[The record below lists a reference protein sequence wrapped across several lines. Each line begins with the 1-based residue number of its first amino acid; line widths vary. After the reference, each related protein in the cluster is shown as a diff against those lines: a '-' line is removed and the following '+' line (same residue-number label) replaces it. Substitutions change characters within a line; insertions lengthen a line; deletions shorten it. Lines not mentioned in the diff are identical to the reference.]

1 MGTDH
6 AAGILAKQK
15 RKTRNGNMS
24 FISTLNLPK
33 ITNSKKKVH
42 FLCMTYTIF
51 YLVVAFNIIIQIF
64 VRDYLGLI
72 FLSLSILHFKLIS
85 EYAMN
90 VTVSWGGGGGGIVT
104 VECWYMAS
112 AIHFYNFCLQQTV
125 VYRNIILWHLKVR
138 RETLQYEKMIQCWI
152 IFPQDLEFIS
162 I

>member
-90 VTVSWGGGGGGIVT
+90 VTGWGGGGGGGWDCHSGVL
-104 VECWYMAS
+104 V
-112 AIHFYNFCLQQTV
+112 HGK
-125 VYRNIILWHLKVR
+125 RN
-138 RETLQYEKMIQCWI
+138 TLLR
-152 IFPQDLEFIS
+152 FLFTTNS
-162 I
+162 GL